1 MYSRLSHI
9 RIAATVVSLLVFS
22 SCGGGGSTAQ
32 NPPPPPPPPPAAAIT
47 VALSQVFDQVT
58 LQAPVAFLQA
68 PGDSSR
74 WFVVEQ
80 QGIVRV
86 FPNNANVMDADV
98 SVFVDI
104 SGRVQSGGER
114 GLLGMAFH
122 PDFGANN
129 NFEVFLSYTR
139 NNGGQLESAVSRFRS
154 IDNGLTLD
162 DTMEDIILTISQ
174 DDRNHNGGH
183 IAFGPAGY
191 LYAGWGDGGGGGD
204 PLDRAQDTR
213 YLLGTMT
220 RIDVDGAVPYAI
232 PAGNPFAANS
242 ANLCLQG
249 FVGVDC
255 PEIYAWG
262 LRNPWRWSFDRQTG
276 EIWAGDVGQ
285 GAWEEVDKIQA
296 GENYGWDEREGA
308 HCFEPATGCSTSS
321 VDPITEY
328 SRSSGQSITGGYV
341 YRGAII
347 PELQGSYVY
356 GDFSS
361 GRIWA
366 IPATSQQGAVGE
378 EILNT
383 TLSIASFAEDNDG
396 EIYVINYAGEVYQV
410 VDAP

>member
-22 SCGGGGSTAQ
+22 SCGGGSTAQ
-32 NPPPPPPPPPAAAIT
+32 NPPPPPPPPPPPAAIT

-104 SGRVQSGGER
+104 SSRVQSGGER

-183 IAFGPAGY
+183 IAFGPDGY

-204 PLDRAQDTR
+204 PLERAQDTR
-213 YLLGTMT
+213 YLLGSMT

-242 ANLCLQG
+242 GNLCLQG

-341 YRGAII
+341 YRGATI